1 MSAALQRL
9 EFSPVQPEGM
19 WRALV
24 LALLAHVL
32 LMGALTWGVNWR
44 REAPTETIAAE
55 LWAELPQAAA
65 PAPAPPEPEP
75 EAAAPSAPEP
85 TPQVTTPDPDIAL
98 ARERIKREQQRAQE
112 QERTRA
118 QLAAQQEQQRVQLER
133 DKAKKAK
140 QAAADKLRDEE
151 LARQA
156 DKKVQAAAKSKQE
169 QTSAKALEKQR
180 QENLQR
186 LAGLAGA
193 TGGPTATGTGAHSSG
208 PSASYGARIAAT
220 IKPNIVFTEEAVG
233 NPTADVEVRTT
244 PDGTIVGRRLVKSS
258 GIKSWDEAVL
268 KAIDKTERL
277 PRDVDGRV
285 QASLV
290 IGFRP
295 KD

>member
-1 MSAALQRL
+1 MSATAQRL
-9 EFSPVQPEGM
+9 EFSPVQPDGM
-19 WRALV
+19 GRALV
-24 LALLAHVL
+24 LALLAHAL
-32 LMGALTWGVNWR
+32 LVAALTWGVNWR
-44 REAPTETIAAE
+44 RDAPIETAAAE

-65 PAPAPPEPEP
+65 PPPPPPEPEP
-75 EAAAPSAPEP
+75 QAAPPPAPEVAP
-85 TPQVTTPDPDIAL
+85 PVVTPDPEIAL
-98 ARERIKREQQRAQE
+98 ERERVKRKQE
-112 QERTRA
+112 LALERER
-118 QLAAQQEQQRVQLER
+118 LAQLER

-140 QAAADKLRDEE
+140 QAAADKLREEE

-156 DKKVQAAAKSKQE
+156 DKKAQTAAKTKQD
-169 QTSAKALEKQR
+169 QASTKALEKQR

-193 TGGPTATGTGAHSSG
+193 TGGATATGTAAHSAG

-220 IKPNIVFTEEAVG
+220 IKPNIVFTEDIKG
-233 NPTADVEVRTT
+233 NPTADVEVRTA
-244 PDGTIVGRRLVKSS
+244 PDGTIVGRKLVKSS
-258 GIKSWDEAVL
+258 GVASWDEAVL
-268 KAIDKTERL
+268 KAIDKTDRL

>member
-1 MSAALQRL
+1 MSATAQRL
-9 EFSPVQPEGM
+9 EFSPVQPEGL

-24 LALLAHVL
+24 LALLAHAL
-32 LMGALTWGVNWR
+32 LVAALTWGVNWR
-44 REAPTETIAAE
+44 RDTPHETVAAE
-55 LWAELPQAAA
+55 LWAEVPQAAA
-65 PAPAPPEPEP
+65 PAPEPSRPEP
-75 EAAAPSAPEP
+75 EAATPPALEPAPK
-85 TPQVTTPDPDIAL
+85 VTAPDPAIAL
-98 ARERIKREQQRAQE
+98 ERERVRRQQEQALE
-112 QERTRA
+112 QER
-118 QLAAQQEQQRVQLER
+118 LAQLER
-133 DKAKKAK
+133 DKAKAAK
-140 QAAADKLRDEE
+140 QAAADKLRNEA

-156 DKKVQAAAKSKQE
+156 DKKAQAAAKTKLDQAS
-169 QTSAKALEKQR
+169 TNALEKQR

-193 TGGPTATGTGAHSSG
+193 TGGTSATGTATHSAG

-220 IKPNIVFTEEAVG
+220 IKPKIVFTEEIAG
-233 NPTADVEVRTT
+233 NPTTDIDVNTA
-244 PDGTIVGRRLVKSS
+244 PDGTIVGRKLVTSS

-285 QASLV
+285 PSSLR